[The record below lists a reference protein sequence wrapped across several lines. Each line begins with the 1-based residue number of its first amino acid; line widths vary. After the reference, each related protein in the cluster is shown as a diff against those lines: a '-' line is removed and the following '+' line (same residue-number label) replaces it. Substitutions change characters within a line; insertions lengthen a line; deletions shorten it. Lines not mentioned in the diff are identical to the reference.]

1 MKKTAIGVSIA
12 CMIVAAGIFAM
23 GNSSEN
29 LQNRGSEDWNYVDIV
44 TELERREATQ
54 AGSDGMQIIKADQE
68 TGLAVAFSSKFIG
81 AGVPHCVGPDAL

>member
-44 TELERREATQ
+44 TELERREAT
-54 AGSDGMQIIKADQE
+54 
-68 TGLAVAFSSKFIG
+68 TGRL
-81 AGVPHCVGPDAL
+81 